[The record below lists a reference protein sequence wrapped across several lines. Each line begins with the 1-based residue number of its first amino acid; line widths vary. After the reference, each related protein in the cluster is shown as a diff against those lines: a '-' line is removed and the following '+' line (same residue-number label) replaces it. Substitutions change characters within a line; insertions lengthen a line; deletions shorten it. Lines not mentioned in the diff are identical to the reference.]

1 MSVSISWGCLLAIAL
16 MAGISM
22 ACAGSAVAP
31 GPSTSPTEQASSQVD
46 RGTIAFSLRGNIYTV
61 RPDGSELQRLLEPA
75 NESYSAPEFSPD
87 GQRLAYIVNRKRVVV
102 VDAGNVSNILSDI
115 DLFLDR
121 TPPTPIA
128 SNWSMGP
135 VAVHW
140 SPDGTML
147 LVTRQRLGGSGAS
160 DVLVMNVSGTE
171 LRIVLNAGVFIEATW
186 WREPDGTPRILV
198 VGADTSRNAITYDLD
213 GAVVGRGLPAT
224 ATRSAVASLQ
234 HPDGSSV
241 LVRSALGSPVPF
253 GPIEIHSDDEP
264 WISAGGCGATWSPD
278 GEQIAFYS
286 GSGIAL
292 KDPDAAP
299 DDVDLIVT
307 NADLGLEGL
316 LPSQLEETL
325 PESAC
330 FGLGISW
337 SSNAGSPEQTE
348 SSTARGLFLRPFHDE
363 NLGIEFELANSWHE
377 GAAPMPYFSCFD
389 CVTLGPAD
397 ASPPYGVTITQ
408 VTELSGNCAEFP
420 RCGTGAGVFA
430 ANRTFFDG
438 EELELTVS
446 DYLAVQ
452 QRTLVQPP
460 LGLTNHTGEQRL
472 YHQVSTYV
480 DKPGATDLMIVGFYR
495 EDDEVG
501 ELEVELAYEALLES
515 LVIEE

>member
-1 MSVSISWGCLLAIAL
+1 M
-16 MAGISM
+16 
-22 ACAGSAVAP
+22 
-31 GPSTSPTEQASSQVD
+31 
-46 RGTIAFSLRGNIYTV
+46 RGNIYTV
-61 RPDGSELQRLLEPA
+61 RPDGSGLQRLLEPA
-75 NESYSAPEFSPD
+75 TESYSAPEFSPD
-87 GQRLAYIVNRKRVVV
+87 GQRLAYIVDRKRVVV
-102 VDAGNVSNILSDI
+102 VDASDVSTILSDI

-128 SNWSMGP
+128 SDFSMGP

-147 LVTRQRLGGSGAS
+147 LVTRQRLGGSGVS
-160 DVLVMNVSGTE
+160 DVLLMNVSGTE
-171 LRIVLNAGVFIEATW
+171 LRSLLETTPFIEATW

-198 VGADTSRNAITYDLD
+198 VGADASRGAITYDLD
-213 GAVVGRGLPAT
+213 GAPVGRGLPVT
-224 ATRSAVASLQ
+224 AVSLGIASLQ

-316 LPSQLEETL
+316 LPSHLEETL

-348 SSTARGLFLRPFHDE
+348 SSTARGLFLRPFRDE
-363 NLGIEFELANSWHE
+363 NLGIEFEIPDSWDD
-377 GAAPMPYFSCFD
+377 GAAPMPYFSCFE
-389 CVTLGPAD
+389 CSILGPAS
-397 ASPPYGVTITQ
+397 ASPPYGVSLYNVID
-408 VTELSGNCAEFP
+408 LSETNCVEYP
-420 RCGTGAGVFA
+420 RCEGRIGQFA

-480 DKPGATDLMIVGFYR
+480 DKPGGTDLMIVGFYR

-501 ELEVELAYEALLES
+501 ELEAELAYEALLES